1 MNLEIN
7 KIYYI
12 ITGAI
17 VVLMLLAGAL
27 FSVDQRQNAVVF
39 QFGEAVRVVEK
50 PGLNIKVPFIQNVHF
65 FDKRILDVKAEAKEV
80 TASDEKRVI
89 VDAFAKFRIVDTVE
103 FIKTVHNYQGAAL
116 RLNKILESAMRT
128 VIGKVPLNT
137 LLTEERS
144 KLMLQIR
151 DLVYLEAK
159 NFGVEVIDVRIL
171 KADLPPENSAG
182 IYTRMQTDRE
192 KEANQIRAEGNE
204 EAARIRSK
212 ADKEGKII
220 LANAYMDSQKTK
232 GLGDAQAASLYS
244 RAYSKDPEF
253 FKFYASLLAYKS
265 SLSKENT
272 QFVLSPDSEFFKYLK
287 LGK

>member
-1 MNLEIN
+1 MN
-7 KIYYI
+7 KIYYV
-12 ITGAI
+12 TFAAFGMLM
-17 VVLMLLAGAL
+17 VLSGSL

-39 QFGEAVRVVEK
+39 QFGEAVRVIES
-50 PGLNIKVPFIQNVHF
+50 PGLNIKIPFIQNVQF
-65 FDKRILDVKAEAKEV
+65 FDRRILDVKAEAKEV

-89 VDAFAKFRIVDTVE
+89 VDAFAKFRIVNTVE
-103 FIKTVHNYQGAAL
+103 FIKTVHNYQGAQL

-137 LLTEERS
+137 LLTDKRAN
-144 KLMLQIR
+144 LMLQIR
-151 DLVYLEAK
+151 DLTYSEAK

-171 KADLPPENSAG
+171 KADLPPENSTA
-182 IYTRMQTDRE
+182 IYMRMQTDRE

-212 ADKEGKII
+212 AEKESKII

-232 GLGDAQAASLYS
+232 GLGDAEAAHLYNQ
-244 RAYSKDPEF
+244 AYSKDPEF
-253 FKFYASLLAYKS
+253 FKFYASLIAYKS
-265 SLSKENT
+265 SLLKENT
-272 QFVLSPDSEFFKYLK
+272 QFVLSPDSEFFRYLK

>member
-1 MNLEIN
+1 MNR
-7 KIYYI
+7 IYYI
-12 ITGAI
+12 IFAAVGVI
-17 VVLMLLAGAL
+17 IILSGAL
-27 FSVDQRQNAVVF
+27 FSVDQRKNAVVF
-39 QFGEAVRVVEK
+39 QFGEAVRVVET
-50 PGLNIKVPFIQNVHF
+50 PGLNIKIPLIQNVQF

-89 VDAFAKFRIVDTVE
+89 VDAYAKFRIINTVE
-103 FIKTVHNYQGAAL
+103 FIKTVHNYQGAQL

-137 LLTEERS
+137 LLTEERAQ
-144 KLMLQIR
+144 LMLQIR
-151 DLVYLEAK
+151 DLVFIEAK
-159 NFGVEVIDVRIL
+159 DFGVEVIDVRIL
-171 KADLPPENSAG
+171 KADLPPDNSAA
-182 IYTRMQTDRE
+182 IYMRMQTDRE

-232 GLGDAQAASLYS
+232 GLGDGQAARIYS
-244 RAYSKDPEF
+244 GAYGRDAEF
-253 FKFYASLLAYKS
+253 FKFYASLLTYKA
-265 SLSKENT
+265 SLPKENT
-272 QFVLSPDSEFFKYLK
+272 QFVLSPDSEFFRYLK